1 MKIPVKR
8 YMRDM
13 KEEFGTRSSKAGSY
27 SFFLTAIVLAI
38 IVTVNLALSFLPD
51 SYVQE
56 DLTANQL
63 YSISSQSKVLLGT
76 VEEDITIYWIV
87 ASGEEDEY
95 IEKLLHNYEDYSSR
109 VTVEKKDPDLDP
121 EFTNSYTDET
131 VYNNSVIVE
140 CGDKYR
146 YISYEDMYE
155 ASNSYYSMYSTADKF
170 AGESLITSAISYC
183 ITDEIPVVHVLEGHG
198 EEELTEGF
206 SDALERDNLST
217 ESLSLLS
224 GESVP
229 EDVECIL
236 INAPSTDIS
245 ETERDMLISYL
256 DNGGRILI
264 ISGTVQE
271 EELPDLNAVIGH
283 YGISVQEGVV
293 VEEDTDHYVFENPVL
308 LMPSMNSSDITD
320 PLIDDGYHV
329 IVPVS
334 KALDVSGASED
345 VNVTSLL
352 ESSESSFIKEEGY
365 DITTYEK
372 EEGDTEGPL
381 TLAAL
386 VTKDLDEDRQ
396 SQLVWI
402 ASSEILEEAYNSYS
416 SDANEDFVLNA
427 LEMMCEKDNSI
438 SVRSKSLTNEYLTV
452 STSDANLIKVATIAV
467 IPAVYLLA
475 GIIVVV
481 RRRRR

>member
-1 MKIPVKR
+1 
-8 YMRDM
+8 
-13 KEEFGTRSSKAGSY
+13 
-27 SFFLTAIVLAI
+27 
-38 IVTVNLALSFLPD
+38 
-51 SYVQE
+51 
-56 DLTANQL
+56 
-63 YSISSQSKVLLGT
+63 
-76 VEEDITIYWIV
+76 
-87 ASGEEDEY
+87 
-95 IEKLLHNYEDYSSR
+95 
-109 VTVEKKDPDLDP
+109 
-121 EFTNSYTDET
+121 
-131 VYNNSVIVE
+131 
-140 CGDKYR
+140 
-146 YISYEDMYE
+146 
-155 ASNSYYSMYSTADKF
+155 
-170 AGESLITSAISYC
+170 
-183 ITDEIPVVHVLEGHG
+183 
-198 EEELTEGF
+198 
-206 SDALERDNLST
+206 
-217 ESLSLLS
+217 
-224 GESVP
+224 
-229 EDVECIL
+229 
-236 INAPSTDIS
+236 
-245 ETERDMLISYL
+245 MLISYL

-271 EELPDLNAVIGH
+271 EELPYLNAVIGH

-352 ESSESSFIKEEGY
+352 ESSESSFIKAEGY

>member
-76 VEEDITIYWIV
+76 VEEDITLYWIV

-121 EFTNSYTDET
+121 EF
-131 VYNNSVIVE
+131 
-140 CGDKYR
+140 
-146 YISYEDMYE
+146 
-155 ASNSYYSMYSTADKF
+155 SNSYYSMYSTADKF

-271 EELPDLNAVIGH
+271 EEQPDLNAVIGH